1 MEEPET
7 IQASKKFWKKG
18 EGRAVSAKGASGGL
32 ATFWN
37 STSLDL
43 LEDHSTIHWLFTK
56 FQHRASGLQIS
67 IFNIYALVLLS
78 EKRECWESLNSFLS
92 SNRHDNLV
100 LAGDMNVTLALSEK
114 KRRLPGKRSSSGVG

>member
-1 MEEPET
+1 MTSPEVLLIQEMKMEEPKT

-18 EGRAVSAKGASGGL
+18 EGRAVSARGASGGL

-56 FQHRASGLQIS
+56 LQHRETGHKVSL
-67 IFNIYALVLLS
+67 FNIYAPVLLS
-78 EKRECWESLNSFLS
+78 EK
-92 SNRHDNLV
+92 
-100 LAGDMNVTLALSEK
+100 EK
-114 KRRLPGKRSSSGVG
+114 KGLLGISEFFPLY